1 MSVRKMALERLREV
15 FPEKA
20 EDIERKM
27 NINTTKICKE
37 IGIRVDPK
45 NPKFLEFASWYYY
58 DILGACLN
66 SLAKPGAVKDLNG
79 RKFGFE
85 CSTFSEERAK
95 EDLAIELL
103 IKPPTVQNGFVAC
116 IFCKSKNTSSL
127 VVQTRSG
134 DEMATAFVDCAA
146 CGKNFVSHQ

>member
-1 MSVRKMALERLREV
+1 MSVRKMALEKLREV

-20 EDIERKM
+20 EAIEKKM
-27 NINTTKICKE
+27 NINTTKICKD
-37 IGIRVDPK
+37 IGIKVDPK

-58 DILGACLN
+58 DVLGACLN
-66 SLAKPGAVKDLNG
+66 ALAKPGAVKDLNQ
-79 RKFGFE
+79 RNFGFSS
-85 CSTFSEERAK
+85 STFAEEREK
-95 EDLAIELL
+95 ESLAIELL
-103 IKPPTVQNGFVAC
+103 IKPLVVQNGFVAC

-146 CGKNFVSHQ
+146 CGKSFVSHQ

>member
-1 MSVRKMALERLREV
+1 MALAKLEEV

-20 EDIERKM
+20 EAIEKKM
-27 NINTTKICKE
+27 NINVTKICKE
-37 IGIRVDPK
+37 IGIKVDPK

-58 DILGACLN
+58 DVLGCCLN
-66 SLAKPGAVKDLNG
+66 SLAKPGAVKDLNQ
-79 RKFGFE
+79 RKFGFLS
-85 CSTFSEERAK
+85 STFEEERKK
-95 EDLAIELL
+95 ENLAIELL
-103 IKPPTVQNGFVAC
+103 IKPLAVQNGFVAC

-146 CGKNFVSHQ
+146 CGRNFVSHQ

>member
-1 MSVRKMALERLREV
+1 MALAKLEEV

-20 EDIERKM
+20 KAIEKKM
-27 NINTTKICKE
+27 NINVTKICKE
-37 IGIRVDPK
+37 IGIKVDPK

-58 DILGACLN
+58 DVLGCCLN
-66 SLAKPGAVKDLNG
+66 SLAKPGAVKDLNQ
-79 RKFGFE
+79 RKFGFLS
-85 CSTFSEERAK
+85 STFEEERKK
-95 EDLAIELL
+95 ENLAIELL
-103 IKPPTVQNGFVAC
+103 IKPLAVQNGFVAC

-146 CGKNFVSHQ
+146 CGRNFVSHQ